1 MPCSFKEKKDVFLR
15 NTVNKHCV
23 NNVILTAR
31 KKLEGN
37 AFHSYDDGYI
47 DFAKLS
53 VQSFLVCLVSEISE
67 NKNLLVFLLYQ
78 ADHNSKPLYFKNN
91 IK

>member
-1 MPCSFKEKKDVFLR
+1 MR
-15 NTVNKHCV
+15 NNVNKHCV

-31 KKLEGN
+31 KKLESN
-37 AFHSYDDGYI
+37 AFHSYDDAYI

-53 VQSFLVCLVSEISE
+53 VQSSLTCLVSEIRDD
-67 NKNLLVFLLYQ
+67 KNLLVFLLYQ
-78 ADHNSKPLYFKNN
+78 ADHNSQSLYFKSN